1 MCPIKAGIIMKTGNE
16 FDMQSMVTKK
26 HPDCFLLQFGRQH
39 GEDWCKKLPGDVATD
54 VMCRRL
60 DHFIR
65 QVCKL
70 QSNVE
75 NRAVK
80 LSLMELESDMG
91 EWLDSFSRSDEWRY
105 L

>member
-1 MCPIKAGIIMKTGNE
+1 MKTGNE
-16 FDMQSMVTKK
+16 CDMQSILMEKDT
-26 HPDCFLLQFGRQH
+26 DCLHLQLSRQH
-39 GEDWCKKLPGDVATD
+39 GQDWCKKLPGDVATD

-65 QVCKL
+65 QVMKL

-80 LSLMELESDMG
+80 LSLMQLEGDMND
-91 EWLDSFSRSDEWRY
+91 WLDSFSRSDEWRY